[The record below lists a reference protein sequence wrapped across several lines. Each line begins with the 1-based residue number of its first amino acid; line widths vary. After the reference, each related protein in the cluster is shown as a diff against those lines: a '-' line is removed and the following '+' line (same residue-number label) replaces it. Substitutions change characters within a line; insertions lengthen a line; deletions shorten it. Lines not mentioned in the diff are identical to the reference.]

1 MAHWINQTRLTADD
15 AERVAIFEMTHH
27 DLDLLTAFY
36 QDAVDPSDESNL
48 AVGDLIEVS
57 RLFAMIARAADWTD
71 PSDWTSPYEEQD

>member
-15 AERVAIFEMTHH
+15 VERVAVFEMNHH

-71 PSDWTSPYEEQD
+71 PSDWTDPYEEQD